1 MSDHVFFFIIGGIR
15 QHVVERGRT
24 RRHVRSVLSNK
35 KSCGMQHTLRAPRA
49 DCNNGMRIK
58 KRRET
63 GKMSRKRKR
72 ERERKMLM
80 C

>member
-1 MSDHVFFFIIGGIR
+1 
-15 QHVVERGRT
+15 
-24 RRHVRSVLSNK
+24 
-35 KSCGMQHTLRAPRA
+35 
-49 DCNNGMRIK
+49 MRIK